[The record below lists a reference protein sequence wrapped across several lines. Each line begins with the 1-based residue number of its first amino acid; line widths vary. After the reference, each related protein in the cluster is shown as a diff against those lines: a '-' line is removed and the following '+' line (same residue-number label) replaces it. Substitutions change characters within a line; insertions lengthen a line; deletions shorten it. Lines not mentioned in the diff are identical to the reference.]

1 MTDRIASTQAEPR
14 LDFGALFENDLD
26 ACAILDQDQVIL
38 RINRAFARLF
48 GYASEE
54 ALGRSIDELIVPAD
68 RRAEGEAFGER
79 TRANGE
85 LSMDTLRRRK
95 DGSLVPVWV
104 IAQPH
109 VQGERTLV
117 YVQYRDLSEQKRIA
131 EAQRSG
137 EAKLR
142 AVFENAPVGIILA
155 DSDQRVLEINPVFAA
170 MIGYSE
176 LELRGLRP
184 DVWNYPEDLAESQR
198 LRALLDAGL
207 QEQVVMQEK
216 RYIRRDGTIFWARLT
231 ISAIRSER
239 GCIASYI
246 GVVEDITVARQ
257 ARLRREAALTL
268 FKSLIESMRDGVVV
282 ESHDRRITAVNPS
295 WLGIFGQSGHPEQ
308 IVGMDVRE
316 ALNQVAPLTYDAEE
330 FLHTI
335 ERRIAAGEPARDTVH
350 FTDGRVFERDYAPIK
365 GGGSGSGHMWV
376 YHDLTDLLTLQAQ
389 LRQSQKMEAV
399 GRLAG
404 GIAHDFNNLLTV
416 LQGHASLLLE
426 EPLSANARSD
436 VQEIISAANKAA
448 NVTRQLLAYSRQQ
461 VLKPIVL
468 DLNEVVHELERTLL
482 RMIREDIRLEVDLN
496 EGTPHIKA
504 DRTQIEQVVLNLAVN
519 ARDAMPKGGA
529 LRMVTTPLS
538 LEHPMR
544 VRELTL
550 PEGCY
555 AVLSVTDSGEG
566 IDEMILPRIFDPF
579 FTTKE
584 QGKGTGLGLATVYGI
599 VKQSGAFI
607 TVESR
612 KAGGTTFTIYFP
624 QAKPASASCVST
636 KS

>member
-1 MTDRIASTQAEPR
+1 MQAEPR

-38 RINRAFARLF
+38 RVNRAFVRLF
-48 GYASEE
+48 GYAVEE
-54 ALGRSIDELIVPAD
+54 AMGSSIDELIVPPE
-68 RRAEGEAFGER
+68 RRDEGEAFGR
-79 TRANGE
+79 HTRALGE
-85 LSMDTLRRRK
+85 LSLDTLRRRK

-104 IAQPH
+104 VAQPH
-109 VQGERTLV
+109 VLADRMLV

-131 EAQRSG
+131 ESLRAG

-142 AVFENAPVGIILA
+142 AIFENAPVGIVLVEPNG
-155 DSDQRVLEINPVFAA
+155 RVIECNPVFSA

-176 LELRGLRP
+176 LELRGISPL
-184 DVWNYPEDLAESQR
+184 VWNHPDDIAETHR
-198 LRALLDAGL
+198 LRDVLESGAQD
-207 QEQVVMQEK
+207 QVIQEK
-216 RYIRRDGTIFWARLT
+216 RYVRRDGTTFWGRLT
-231 ISAIRSER
+231 AAAIRNAER
-239 GCIASYI
+239 SIESYI
-246 GVVEDITVARQ
+246 LVVEDITVARQ

-268 FKSLIESMRDGVVV
+268 FKSLIESMRDGIVV
-282 ESHDRRITAVNPS
+282 ESHDRRITAVNPA
-295 WLGIFGQSGHPEQ
+295 WLAIFGQSGHPEQ
-308 IVGMDVRE
+308 IVGLDVRE
-316 ALNQVAPLTYDAEE
+316 ALKPVAPLTYEPDE
-330 FLHTI
+330 FLATI
-335 ERRIAAGEPARDTVH
+335 ERRIADAEPARDTVH

-416 LQGHASLLLE
+416 LQGHASLLLD
-426 EPLSANARSD
+426 EPLSVNARSD

-461 VLKPIVL
+461 VLKPVVL

-496 EGTPHIKA
+496 QGTPHIKA

-519 ARDAMPKGGA
+519 ARDAMPKGGL
-529 LRMVTTPLS
+529 LRMVTTPLC
-538 LEHPMR
+538 LQHAMR
-544 VRELTL
+544 IRELTL
-550 PEGCY
+550 PTGSY

-624 QAKPASASCVST
+624 EAKPVPVRCVST
-636 KS
+636 KP